1 GNGSLL
7 APGPNVPV
15 SSIHLFVGGNIV
27 KFGHRSNT
35 SAILYQPNGTL
46 RLGRFNSF
54 KGQFIAK
61 VIRSDFGDAFTLYS
75 CGNGIVDPGEQCDPG
90 PTGDNRCCDPSCF
103 FKSAGTDCDD
113 GNPCNGSDTCSA
125 HGQCVQGT
133 PPDCN
138 PENQCKTFGC
148 DKDHPGAGTNGCW

>member
-1 GNGSLL
+1 TAVYVGIGQTMTLPGGNYGALKIDKGGTLNLSGGTYCFASWKGIRGVDVIVNAPSTIIVTGTLRSGNGSLL

-75 CGNGIVDPGEQCDPG
+75 CGNGIVDPGEQ
-90 PTGDNRCCDPSCF
+90 
-103 FKSAGTDCDD
+103 
-113 GNPCNGSDTCSA
+113 
-125 HGQCVQGT
+125 
-133 PPDCN
+133 
-138 PENQCKTFGC
+138 
-148 DKDHPGAGTNGCW
+148 